1 MGMTDKSDRLEGKRR
16 RKVRL
21 FVTFTP
27 AQLERLFEAI
37 DYALQSDPMMGPK
50 DEKSLRIAREA
61 IRAAY
66 YEEMA

>member
-1 MGMTDKSDRLEGKRR
+1 MKRKITLR
-16 RKVRL
+16 ITVSE
-21 FVTFTP
+21 
-27 AQLERLFEAI
+27 AQLNRLFEAI